1 MAKQVCK
8 GHFQKQEFQKK
19 KEKGQ
24 KQMFRKRK
32 TSPRKDK
39 KKKIIFKSPYGQKL
53 YESLNEIFKGKSF
66 RKKWEAQQKIDQY
79 KKEFIDKI

>member
-1 MAKQVCK
+1 
-8 GHFQKQEFQKK
+8 
-19 KEKGQ
+19 
-24 KQMFRKRK
+24 MFRKRK

-66 RKKWEAQQKIDQY
+66 RKKWEA
-79 KKEFIDKI
+79 